1 MSPFFH
7 TVSTSLGPESISRRS
22 NCRIFKSKALPHCKS
37 KRLNAKD
44 DVCEFCKY
52 LSITAGFSDESK

>member
-7 TVSTSLGPESISRRS
+7 TISTSLGPESTLRHS

-37 KRLNAKD
+37 KHLNAKN
-44 DVCEFCKY
+44 DVCEICKF
-52 LSITAGFSDESK
+52 LSITAGFSDE